1 MGKKVLLKALTLEK
15 RLEFVKFLLV
25 YGSEPVIIS
34 EDLRGL
40 SDEELLDNQL
50 GVLENEARDIQFRE
64 KIEDYNSPVEWVE
77 SFEEHLRRYAA
88 TSDYRQYLNSAY
100 KTFN

>member
-1 MGKKVLLKALTLEK
+1 MRKSILLKTLTLEK

-34 EDLRGL
+34 DDLSGL
-40 SDEELLDNQL
+40 SEDELLDNQL
-50 GVLENEARDIQFRE
+50 GVLENEAKQIRFNE
-64 KIEDYNSPVEWVE
+64 KIEDYNSPVDWVE
-77 SFEEHLRRYAA
+77 SFEEHLRRYTE

-100 KTFN
+100 RTFN

>member
-1 MGKKVLLKALTLEK
+1 MRKNILLKTLTLEK

-34 EDLRGL
+34 DDLSGL
-40 SDEELLDNQL
+40 SEDELLDNQL
-50 GVLENEARDIQFRE
+50 GVLEEEAKQIRFNE
-64 KIEDYNSPVEWVE
+64 KIEDYNSPVDWVE
-77 SFEEHLRRYAA
+77 SFEEHLRRYVE

-100 KTFN
+100 RTFN